1 MDKRAKSTGMEFLN
15 MRLARAYVPF
25 QVFSDAYPLDVALM
39 RGTLFPELYDPYVP
53 SICCD

>member
-25 QVFSDAYPLDVALM
+25 QVFSEAYPLDVALM